1 MKIFG
6 GETKVVNPASDP
18 VPVTSSPSMAQIVY
32 EDGAVMYVC
41 KAPVGSSASAP
52 VWQVQKVDALSGV
65 IITWADGDDDF
76 DNVATN
82 LITVKAFDF
91 A

>member
-6 GETKVVNPASDP
+6 DEVKVVNPATAP

-32 EDGAVMYVC
+32 EEGSVMYVC
-41 KAPVGSSASAP
+41 KAPVGSSARSA
-52 VWQVQKVDALSGV
+52 VWQVQKVDSTSGV

-76 DNVATN
+76 DNVATDLN
-82 LITVKAFDF
+82 TVKALSYS
-91 A
+91 